1 MITMIFFKKLL
12 AKEKRSQAVSS
23 PINPEVSPNKKPC
36 MSKTVPVSSKTA
48 CNVSPFAEC
57 QPKEVDSKHFSSLLF
72 VEVFAGTGGLTANI
86 RALGIQGVGIDSS
99 VSTSCKCP
107 IVKLDLTKESGQTL
121 LWEILRRPNVWRRAP
136 SANHVAR
143 RHAHVKYQGL
153 KDQIRCRL
161 GQKLFLTG
169 CLLSR
174 VLITR
179 ECLALTVSIV

>member
-1 MITMIFFKKLL
+1 M
-12 AKEKRSQAVSS
+12 SS

-72 VEVFAGTGGLTANI
+72 VEVFVGAGGLTANI
-86 RALGIQGVGIDSS
+86 RALGIQGVGIDSR

-121 LWEILRRPNVWRRAP
+121 LWEILRRPNVCGVHLAPPCGTASRAREIP
-136 SANHVAR
+136 RSQGPNPLPLRSEAFPDGLPSLKGLDYKRVLSANSLYR
-143 RHAHVKYQGL
+143 
-153 KDQIRCRL
+153 
-161 GQKLFLTG
+161 LTG
-169 CLLSR
+169 W
-174 VLITR
+174 
-179 ECLALTVSIV
+179 